1 MWDGNVLMF
10 QKGVQVGG
18 IIDSHHIILL
28 LAQLKPLIRGHPTV
42 DNILLR
48 PTTHASNH

>member
-10 QKGVQVGG
+10 QKGVQVDG
-18 IIDSHHIILL
+18 IILL

-42 DNILLR
+42 DTILLR
-48 PTTHASNH
+48 LPIHASN